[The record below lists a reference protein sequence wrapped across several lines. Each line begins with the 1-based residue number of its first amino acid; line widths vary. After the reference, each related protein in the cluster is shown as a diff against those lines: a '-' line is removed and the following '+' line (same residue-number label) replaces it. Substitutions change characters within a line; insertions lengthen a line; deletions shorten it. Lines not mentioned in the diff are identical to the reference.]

1 MRMLKFYFPALWA
14 FRNLLGRSLLLS
26 TYSVGLSKVFF
37 SPVTASI
44 QPPCPLPSHFFFPL
58 LSQKLAISALALQC
72 GYYPGLH
79 CLPNRLFCE
88 FQSCSKDIF
97 PRALGK
103 GGDDICHGF
112 PLLFW
117 KQASVHICC
126 FPDEL
131 PRKTILLKRM

>member
-26 TYSVGLSKVFF
+26 TYSVGLSRVFF
-37 SPVTASI
+37 
-44 QPPCPLPSHFFFPL
+44 PSHSLHPASMPIALSFFFPL

-72 GYYPGLH
+72 GHYPGLH

-117 KQASVHICC
+117 KQASVHICY